1 MRSTTH
7 GPHFIF
13 FLTCRIIYFT
23 VAFFISKYWCMN
35 SFKVSIFT
43 NRWWPW
49 HRRIFRSS
57 HREVFCK
64 KGALRNSAKFTWKHL
79 CQSLFFNKKTLVQGF
94 SCEFSQI
101 SNNTFS
107 YKTAPVA
114 ASRSSYSSKSIK
126 SRFNSS
132 LNFKKECISRRF
144 SNSLSQFCL
153 RWFSKRIKEI
163 TAAMYNVE
171 KQSFPPP
178 NTFT

>member
-1 MRSTTH
+1 MRSITH

-23 VAFFISKYWCMN
+23 VAFFISKYWCMS

-49 HRRIFRSS
+49 HRRIFRSN

-94 SCEFSQI
+94 PSEFSQI

-126 SRFNSS
+126 PRFNSS
-132 LNFKKECISRRF
+132 LNFKKECISGRF
-144 SNSLSQFCL
+144 NNSLSQFCL
-153 RWFSKRIKEI
+153 RWFSKRIK
-163 TAAMYNVE
+163 
-171 KQSFPPP
+171 
-178 NTFT
+178 